1 MKQNLIDRITEY
13 LSMGGLFNPELMDE
27 EEVNRLLIDVRD
39 YLLSN
44 DVSVTPSN
52 TYNKCSVCG
61 VTGSSSLSCPYPICP
76 SKVT

>member
-13 LSMGGLFNPELMDE
+13 LSMGGLFNPELMDK
-27 EEVNRLLIDVRD
+27 EEVNKLLIDVRD

-44 DVSVTPSN
+44 GVMDMEVVPTKPWDN
-52 TYNKCSVCG
+52 RCSVCSAIG
-61 VTGSSSLSCPYPICP
+61 HCIHANCP